1 LQAVVAEGSTV
12 RQVAR
17 SFGLSDSGIQGE
29 KRKLALAL
37 AAFMGAN
44 ILAEAT
50 KEPRWHDNIRGWTRE
65 AGSPG

>member
-1 LQAVVAEGSTV
+1 
-12 RQVAR
+12 
-17 SFGLSDSGIQGE
+17 
-29 KRKLALAL
+29 LAL